1 MLNKKNISSIIMT
14 MILSLSTTVFVFAD
28 ENTNVKGQD
37 ITKYNE
43 EMVSKNLEDLSIE
56 QLIDIRDK
64 AIDKNLEGLRKF
76 GEDSVK
82 ERKDSILNFE
92 FGLVAFVNK
101 NYSNL
106 TEKEKL
112 IRQINIVEYEN
123 SINDIMDPS
132 GDFFKVTNQSYQIN
146 EFVLK
151 NGKNYKEWSY
161 EYVEFLIEHLEDLCN
176 FVDFD
181 AKYVIEML
189 DPSIKPD
196 LSDNQKKS
204 LNNELIKMYSSNT
217 LSTNIKD
224 EIENWENNLN
234 INEKN
239 SNEPLPRVSPSSY
252 RQQAL
257 AYAKKHGYT
266 NGYYGSTNR
275 KNNAP
280 SPYYNFQKDGYGD
293 CANFVSQCL
302 HEAGV
307 TFWTNNN
314 PWYYYSTSN
323 RSPSW
328 AGAREF
334 KIHWMNRIAYQTLTV
349 SNSLS
354 FLRPATPVSILNSS
368 GVATHTL
375 ISTDKHSNGYNFSYA
390 AHSDEGART
399 NLLKK
404 LEGKKISYY
413 KVYWE

>member
-37 ITKYNE
+37 VTKYNE

-181 AKYVIEML
+181 AKYVIEMV

-196 LSDNQKKS
+196 LSDNQKK
-204 LNNELIKMYSSNT
+204 
-217 LSTNIKD
+217 
-224 EIENWENNLN
+224 
-234 INEKN
+234 
-239 SNEPLPRVSPSSY
+239 
-252 RQQAL
+252 
-257 AYAKKHGYT
+257 
-266 NGYYGSTNR
+266 
-275 KNNAP
+275 
-280 SPYYNFQKDGYGD
+280 
-293 CANFVSQCL
+293 
-302 HEAGV
+302 
-307 TFWTNNN
+307 
-314 PWYYYSTSN
+314 
-323 RSPSW
+323 
-328 AGAREF
+328 
-334 KIHWMNRIAYQTLTV
+334 
-349 SNSLS
+349 
-354 FLRPATPVSILNSS
+354 
-368 GVATHTL
+368 
-375 ISTDKHSNGYNFSYA
+375 
-390 AHSDEGART
+390 
-399 NLLKK
+399 
-404 LEGKKISYY
+404 
-413 KVYWE
+413 